1 VSLRLLLVPV
11 AVAAVVVVSGRS
23 EPGNARGTMPV
34 RSAAESLSP
43 AQLAGQRMIFGFDG
57 TRAPRDLLRRI
68 ARGEAAG
75 VILFERNIESRAQL
89 RRLTGALQRWRP
101 AGDPPLIVAID
112 QEGGIVKR
120 LAGAPRRSAF
130 ALGQMGDEALAR
142 AEGLNTARNL
152 RGVGVN
158 VDLAPVVDIGR
169 PGRVMRAQ
177 GRAYSSSPAA
187 VTRMAG
193 AFMRGLHDGGV
204 AATAKHFPGLGGAQF
219 DQDRQMNTIGVSAET
234 LRAED
239 YAPYE
244 ALAKDG
250 LELVMTST
258 AMYPALDDTRPAVF
272 SPRILGD
279 ELREHVGFGGV
290 TITDSLGTESAT
302 RFGSPERRALRAAR
316 AGNDLLLFASSY
328 AAGVRGTR
336 RLTQAIEAH
345 RVPAWALDAPMT
357 RVVALR
363 GKLRRSGE

>member
-1 VSLRLLLVPV
+1 VSLRLLLVP
-11 AVAAVVVVSGRS
+11 AVAAAVIAASSPS
-23 EPGNARGTMPV
+23 EPGNARGTMPL
-34 RSAAESLSP
+34 RSATESLSP

-89 RRLTGALQRWRP
+89 RRLTDALQRWRP
-101 AGDPPLIVAID
+101 AGDPPLLVTID

-120 LAGAPRRSAF
+120 LEGAPRRSAL
-130 ALGQMGDEALAR
+130 ALGQTGDEALAR

-169 PGRVMRAQ
+169 PGRIMRAQ
-177 GRAYSSSPAA
+177 GRAYSSSPAT

-204 AATAKHFPGLGGAQF
+204 AATAKHFPGLGGAHF
-219 DQDRQMNTIGVSAET
+219 DQDRQMNTIDVSAET

-258 AMYPALDDTRPAVF
+258 AMYPALDDARPAVF

-279 ELREHVGFGGV
+279 ELRDRAGFEGV

-328 AAGVRGTR
+328 AAGVRGAATIAR
-336 RLTQAIEAH
+336 VIASGRLPGEPSADRIARLRAI
-345 RVPAWALDAPMT
+345 LD
-357 RVVALR
+357 
-363 GKLRRSGE
+363 